1 MVVRRTKQ
9 MRAEGIIHPT
19 RDLIVA
25 TAATIMKEKGVG
37 ALHIDDILEQTGLSR
52 GALYHHFKN
61 VDEIIESALLAT
73 YAEGIDANIDFVRNV
88 LASAQTAEE
97 FRKGVFAA
105 NVAYARNEQLRNV
118 RKLRAHAMATTATA
132 EELKEA
138 LAHEQQRLTDEYIKV
153 ISEAQ
158 KNGWVRTS
166 LDPLA
171 LATFIQAYS
180 FGFII
185 DDVSAS
191 HVHSDKWIAIIE
203 EFYNTCVFTK

>member
-9 MRAEGIIHPT
+9 MRAEGMIHPT

-37 ALHIDDILEQTGLSR
+37 ALHIDDILEQTDLSR

-61 VDEIIESALLAT
+61 VDEIIESALLFT
-73 YAEGIDANIDFVRNV
+73 YAESINANIESVHNV
-88 LASAQTAEE
+88 LASAKTADE
-97 FRKGVFAA
+97 FREGVFAA
-105 NVAYARNEQLRNV
+105 NVAYAHNQQLREV

-132 EELKEA
+132 EALQEA
-138 LAHEQQRLTDEYIKV
+138 LAREQQRLTNEYINV

-158 KNGWVRTS
+158 KNGWVRAS

-180 FGFII
+180 FGFIV
-185 DDVSAS
+185 DDVSES
-191 HVHSDKWIAIIE
+191 HVNTDKWIAIIE
-203 EFYNTCVFTK
+203 EFYNACVFT

>member
-9 MRAEGIIHPT
+9 MRAEGMLHPT

-37 ALHIDDILEQTGLSR
+37 ALHIDDILEQTELSR

-73 YAEGIDANIDFVRNV
+73 YAEGINANIEFVHNV
-88 LASAQTAEE
+88 LASAKTADE

-105 NVAYARNEQLRNV
+105 NVAYAHNQPLRDV

-132 EELKEA
+132 PELKEA

-153 ISEAQ
+153 IIEAQ
-158 KNGWVRTS
+158 KNGWVRES
-166 LDPLA
+166 VDPLA

-180 FGFII
+180 FGVIV
-185 DDVSAS
+185 DDVSES
-191 HVHSDKWIAIIE
+191 HVHADKWIAIIE

>member
-37 ALHIDDILEQTGLSR
+37 ALHIDDILEQTELSR

-61 VDEIIESALLAT
+61 VDEIIESALLST
-73 YAEGIDANIDFVRNV
+73 YAEGINANIDFVRNV
-88 LASAQTAEE
+88 LASAKTADE

-105 NVAYARNEQLRNV
+105 NVAYAHNQQLREV

-132 EELKEA
+132 EALREA
-138 LAHEQQRLTDEYIKV
+138 LAREQQRLTDEYIQV

-158 KNGWVRTS
+158 KNGWVRAS

-180 FGFII
+180 FGFIV
-185 DDVSAS
+185 DDVSES
-191 HVHSDKWIAIIE
+191 HVEADKWVAIIE
-203 EFYNTCVFTK
+203 EFYDSCVFTK

>member
-1 MVVRRTKQ
+1 

-37 ALHIDDILEQTGLSR
+37 ALHIDDILEQTDLSR

-61 VDEIIESALLAT
+61 VDEIIESALLST
-73 YAEGIDANIDFVRNV
+73 YAEGINANIDFVRNV
-88 LASAQTAEE
+88 LASAKTADE

-105 NVAYARNEQLRNV
+105 NVAYAHNQQLREV

-132 EELKEA
+132 EALKEA
-138 LAHEQQRLTDEYIKV
+138 LAREQQRLTNEYINV

-158 KNGWVRTS
+158 KSGWVRAS

-180 FGFII
+180 FGFIV
-185 DDVSAS
+185 DDVSES
-191 HVHSDKWIAIIE
+191 HVNTDKWIAIIE
-203 EFYNTCVFTK
+203 EFYNACVFT

>member
-1 MVVRRTKQ
+1 
-9 MRAEGIIHPT
+9 MRAEGMIHPT

-37 ALHIDDILEQTGLSR
+37 ALHIDDILEQTDLSR

-61 VDEIIESALLAT
+61 VDEIIESALLFT
-73 YAEGIDANIDFVRNV
+73 YAESINANIESVHNV
-88 LASAQTAEE
+88 LASAKTADE
-97 FRKGVFAA
+97 FREGVFAA
-105 NVAYARNEQLRNV
+105 NVAYAHNQQLREV

-132 EELKEA
+132 EALQEA
-138 LAHEQQRLTDEYIKV
+138 LAREQQRLTNEYINV

-158 KNGWVRTS
+158 KNGWVRAS

-180 FGFII
+180 FGFIV
-185 DDVSAS
+185 DDVSES
-191 HVHSDKWIAIIE
+191 HVNTDKWIAIIE
-203 EFYNTCVFTK
+203 EFYNACVFT

>member
-37 ALHIDDILEQTGLSR
+37 ALHIDDILEQTELSR

-61 VDEIIESALLAT
+61 VDEIIENALLFT
-73 YAEGIDANIDFVRNV
+73 YAEGINANIEFVRNV
-88 LASAQTAEE
+88 LASAKTAEQ
-97 FRKGVFAA
+97 FRKGIFAA
-105 NVAYARNEQLRNV
+105 NVAYARNEQLREV

-132 EELKEA
+132 EELKNA
-138 LAHEQQRLTDEYIKV
+138 LAHEQQRLTNEYINV
-153 ISEAQ
+153 ITEAQ

-166 LDPLA
+166 LDPFA

-180 FGFII
+180 FGVII
-185 DDVSAS
+185 DDVSES
-191 HVHSDKWIAIIE
+191 HVDADKWIAIIE